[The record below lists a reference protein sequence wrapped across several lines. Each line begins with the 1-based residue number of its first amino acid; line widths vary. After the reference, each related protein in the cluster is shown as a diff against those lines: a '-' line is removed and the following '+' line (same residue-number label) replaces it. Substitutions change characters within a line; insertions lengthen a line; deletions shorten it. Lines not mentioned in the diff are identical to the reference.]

1 MVKTWAFPQG
11 IAKRLLSRYL
21 GNCYLGA
28 LVDELNHILRLAF
41 VRSYEQAFWK
51 CADRILLAH
60 ELGEK
65 DVFGEVVDKFLR
77 LNTTSRAQ
85 AGTLG

>member
-11 IAKRLLSRYL
+11 IAKCLLSRYL

-41 VRSYEQAFWK
+41 VRSYEQAF
-51 CADRILLAH
+51 
-60 ELGEK
+60 
-65 DVFGEVVDKFLR
+65 
-77 LNTTSRAQ
+77 
-85 AGTLG
+85 

>member
-41 VRSYEQAFWK
+41 VRSYEQAF
-51 CADRILLAH
+51 
-60 ELGEK
+60 
-65 DVFGEVVDKFLR
+65 
-77 LNTTSRAQ
+77 
-85 AGTLG
+85 